1 MSACRFLRGAAIA
14 AALAS
19 GLVLAAPV
27 LAAEG
32 VTVLIAYHSVTG
44 NTEKMARG
52 VAEGAAQA
60 GDATTILKKIGDVTA
75 DDLLAADAVVIGS
88 PVYFANMAGDVK
100 AFFDSWAKMG
110 LFQGRKMR
118 NKVGAAF
125 ATGGSPSSGKELT
138 IVGIHAAMLVNRM
151 VIASGGG
158 GLGATATT
166 GSVSPGID
174 EQELAEATALGKRV
188 AEIAA
193 IMKRGSSDKASAK
206 RP

>member
-138 IVGIHAAMLVNRM
+138 IVGIHAAMLVNQM
-151 VIASGGG
+151 VIESGG

-174 EQELAEATALGKRV
+174 EQELAEAMALGKRV